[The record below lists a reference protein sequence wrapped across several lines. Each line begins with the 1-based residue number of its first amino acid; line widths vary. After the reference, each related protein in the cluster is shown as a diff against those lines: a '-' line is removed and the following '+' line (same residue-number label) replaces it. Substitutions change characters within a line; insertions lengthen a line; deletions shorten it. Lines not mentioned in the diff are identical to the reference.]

1 MQTYLACRFD
11 VPSNRHR
18 ARRHEFGQ
26 FRYINRDWIA
36 YLIAHDVRN
45 GSKPDERGHRPGGP
59 HLGVKQTKSGAKQT
73 LPLEGRLSGVERSY
87 QRRGPNRRL

>member
-45 GSKPDERGHRPGGP
+45 GSFADSTVTVSIRPL
-59 HLGVKQTKSGAKQT
+59 LGLKRT
-73 LPLEGRLSGVERSY
+73 
-87 QRRGPNRRL
+87 

>member
-1 MQTYLACRFD
+1 MFSKGHSVNFLVTQTYLACRFD
-11 VPSNRHR
+11 VPSNWHR

-45 GSKPDERGHRPGGP
+45 GSFADMQRG
-59 HLGVKQTKSGAKQT
+59 
-73 LPLEGRLSGVERSY
+73 
-87 QRRGPNRRL
+87 